1 MSLPMFHEI
10 ATGGANATYDDT
22 NQYLFD
28 FTSRMVQLHFQSGTG
43 PIYYSFNGSVDHGV
57 LNDTPGSIQL
67 QCLEPHRAN
76 RVWLRG
82 GDGTELVEITAL
94 PKNE

>member
-1 MSLPMFHEI
+1 MFHEI
-10 ATGGANATYDDT
+10 ATGISNSGYNDT
-22 NQYLFD
+22 KKYEFD
-28 FTSRMVQLHFQSGTG
+28 FTSKMVQLHLKSGTG

-57 LNDTPGSIQL
+57 LGLTPGDIQT

-82 GDGTELVEITAL
+82 GDGTELVDITAL
-94 PKNE
+94 PGA